1 MIYKRFWMKF
11 KKFNPRREKKL
22 KKARKIITIILAIAV
37 IVSVFCAMRLVIE
50 KTADTYI
57 VKQGTLSKE
66 DEAIGY
72 IIRDEKVVK
81 GENYA
86 NGIYAIASEGQR
98 VAVGESIFRY
108 YSDSEKQIKD
118 QISGLNYKI
127 QELLEQENN
136 IPPSADIKSIEKQ
149 IEEKMKTMNTL
160 TNYQEI
166 VENKK
171 SIDNLITKKINF
183 ISDVTENQEIKSL
196 VKERNSYEEQL
207 KRGSEYQTADIAGI
221 VSYRVDGLEDV
232 LSVEKFNEITEQ
244 YLNQLDLKTGKI
256 VSTSNEC
263 GKVIDNFKCYIAT
276 TLNSKNAMA
285 AEVGDKIALRIS
297 NDQEIDAKIIQ
308 INEESGKRTIIFEL
322 SKLTEDL
329 INHRKIVIDVIW
341 WNVSGIKVP
350 KQALIQENSLYYV
363 MKNKAGIQTKLLVK
377 VKKETDKFAIIE
389 PYSDKELQEL
399 GYDSTAI
406 RKYTKITNYDEIVIN
421 K

>member
-232 LSVEKFNEITEQ
+232 LSVEKFNEIKEQ

-363 MKNKAGIQTKLLVK
+363 MKNKA
-377 VKKETDKFAIIE
+377 
-389 PYSDKELQEL
+389 
-399 GYDSTAI
+399 
-406 RKYTKITNYDEIVIN
+406 
-421 K
+421 